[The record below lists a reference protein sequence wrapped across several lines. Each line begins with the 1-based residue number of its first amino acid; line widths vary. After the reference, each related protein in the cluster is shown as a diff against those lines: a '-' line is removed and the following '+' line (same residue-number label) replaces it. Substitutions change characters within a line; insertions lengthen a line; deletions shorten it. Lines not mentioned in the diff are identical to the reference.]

1 MENVKKVVLITGC
14 SSGIGQA
21 LAETLHSKGYQVY
34 ASARNLRTLT
44 ALSERGINTL
54 ELDITDSQSINNAIN
69 KITAREGR
77 LEVLINNAGYG
88 AMGPIAEI
96 PMTELRRQFETNLIG
111 HVAVIQATIP
121 LMQHNQS
128 GLIINIGSVS
138 GIFTTPFSGAYC
150 ATKAAFH
157 SLSDALRMELAPF
170 NIQVV
175 TVQPGAIE
183 SSFGTTATRELAQT
197 LSEDSMYKP
206 VANAIRKRAGASQD
220 NPTSAKEFAR
230 VLAAK
235 MERKKIPPVIRIGY
249 GSRAFPLLERLLPIS
264 LKDRILAISF
274 NLKKLNRPT

>member
-1 MENVKKVVLITGC
+1 MENVKKIVLITGC

-21 LAETLHSKGYQVY
+21 LAETLHIKGYKVY
-34 ASARNLRTLT
+34 ASARNIHNLT
-44 ALSERGINTL
+44 ALSEQGINTL
-54 ELDITDSQSINNAIN
+54 ELDITDSESIQNTIN
-69 KITAREGR
+69 RITSCEGR
-77 LEVLINNAGYG
+77 LDILINNAGYG

-111 HVAVIQATIP
+111 HVAVIQAAIP
-121 LMQHNQS
+121 LMQRNQS
-128 GLIINIGSVS
+128 SLIINIGSVS

-183 SSFGTTATRELAQT
+183 SSFGRTATRELIRT
-197 LSEDSMYKP
+197 LPEDSMYEP
-206 VANAIRKRAGASQD
+206 VAKAIRKRAGASQD
-220 NPTSAKEFAR
+220 NPTSAREFAR

-235 MERKKIPPVIRIGY
+235 MERKKMPPVIRIGY
-249 GSRAFPLLERLLPIS
+249 GSRAFPLLERLLPIA
-264 LKDRILAISF
+264 LKDRILALSF
-274 NLKKLNRPT
+274 NLKKLNRST